1 MTKILPNYITEDYYL
16 QTYNIFKNYI
26 IIENEN
32 NINVNNKIVNINFYN
47 LLDYIYNILYKN

>member
-16 QTYNIFKNYI
+16 HTYNTFKNYI